1 MFERIANGLKYLA
14 QKARGRNVDNELK
27 VTERNT
33 NNGARAWTDEGQGS
47 GLDYPSDISAE
58 HSGDYD
64 ARVDAEIQAYEIELQ
79 RLKAI
84 KGTRPGIRASKARA
98 VEAMHQTIYEH
109 DHAWKPGMLPGA
121 KMVRICSI
129 CGATEAV

>member
-1 MFERIANGLKYLA
+1 MREQIATALEKLA
-14 QKARGRNVDNELK
+14 QKARGRNVDNESK
-27 VTERNT
+27 VAERNDT
-33 NNGARAWTDEGQGS
+33 RAWTDEGQGS

-64 ARVDAEIQAYEIELQ
+64 ALLDDEIQEYETELQ

-84 KGTRPGIRASKARA
+84 KAERA
-98 VEAMHQTIYEH
+98 VEAVHQTIDAH
-109 DHAWKPGMLPGA
+109 DHKWKPGMLPGA

-129 CGATEAV
+129 CGATEVV